1 MCREVQ
7 TCWPERGDGESKSL
21 TRWSARLC
29 MAGTTTDC
37 LKRWR
42 WCRLNRSYRDPN
54 VLKEMLEI
62 HLILCRVY
70 KQLLIKQILMSLN
83 VLKQRKNL
91 VGLPLLSLAILLIT
105 MSLLSAQP
113 LCGPAHRPDAATQ
126 PKPRSAAELGG

>member
-1 MCREVQ
+1 
-7 TCWPERGDGESKSL
+7 
-21 TRWSARLC
+21 

-42 WCRLNRSYRDPN
+42 WCRLNRSYREPN
-54 VLKEMLEI
+54 VLKEMREI

-70 KQLLIKQILMSLN
+70 KQLLMKQIPASLN